1 MLCTR
6 CSAEV
11 DADASACPEC
21 EAALWC
27 SGALRATSAQ
37 EPAQHHMDVL
47 ATRQPPAEWFS
58 DPVVT
63 RTQPRVVAPGAAA
76 VPRQRFV
83 PVPDPDQQPW
93 VRARS
98 AIVIGAAIVVVAVLL
113 GAFHHLLTSTFPSFG
128 KVGAS
133 VTPSTGASVRPA
145 TGASV
150 ARPSAL
156 TASASAS
163 AKPAATKSSRPV
175 TGSIPASAAHCGA
188 GVGAGSG
195 TSCGLARA
203 VAAKVPDWPKDSF
216 KVTATSPS
224 SGKTYTVNCVAAA
237 ITVCTGG
244 RALLVYV
251 LK

>member
-11 DADASACPEC
+11 GADARACAEC
-21 EAALWC
+21 EDAL
-27 SGALRATSAQ
+27 SGSEAPRLTSAQ
-37 EPAQHHMDVL
+37 DPAQHHTDL
-47 ATRQPPAEWFS
+47 FANRQPPAEWFS

-128 KVGAS
+128 KAGAS
-133 VTPSTGASVRPA
+133 VPPSI
-145 TGASV
+145 GASV
-150 ARPSAL
+150 ARPSAMT
-156 TASASAS
+156 TAATAS
-163 AKPAATKSSRPV
+163 AKPTATKPTATKSSRPV

-216 KVTATSPS
+216 TVTATSPS